1 MIIMK
6 FTPILSLRSLLCLV
20 VITMSVFACSPS
32 DVEDTITVTPT
43 VVKLTAVTA
52 IDNGN
57 TFRFPATVSAV
68 KTIEVRFEVTGRL
81 VKLDMPTGSVVK
93 AGQLLAMI
101 DPVPF
106 ERKVLEKQTKLTQAQ
121 RELSRVESMFVKKLV
136 SQSSMD
142 DAKTALELAD
152 IELSNAQQ
160 DLSYTKLYAP
170 FNAQISQRYVEND
183 SYVSAGESIA
193 KLQDVSQMYFHF
205 SVPERIF
212 TANAR
217 RDIANAQIAIIGA
230 SEQWYDVRYVEHAA
244 EPHPISQTYDVV
256 FALAQQDELVATP
269 GARAVAKVTLKS
281 QSNQFGMS
289 VPMNALVGDN
299 QAGFYVWRFNENDGS
314 LTKLAVTVVSIKNE
328 FALVSKGVA
337 VGDLLVS
344 AGAAKMYDGI
354 IVKPF
359 TGVR

>member
-1 MIIMK
+1 MISTYISSLRT
-6 FTPILSLRSLLCLV
+6 FYCAVFIILSVS
-20 VITMSVFACSPS
+20 ACSPNTS
-32 DVEDTITVTPT
+32 EDAPVVMPT
-43 VVKLTAVTA
+43 VVKLTPVEA
-52 IDNGN
+52 IDHDN

-81 VKLDMPTGSVVK
+81 VQLDMPTGSVVE

-101 DPVPF
+101 DPLPF
-106 ERKVLEKQTKLTQAQ
+106 ERKVLEKQTKLMQAR
-121 RELSRVESMFVKKLV
+121 RELTRIESMFTKNLV

-142 DAKTALELAD
+142 EAKTALELAD

-170 FNAQISQRYVEND
+170 FNAQISQRYVENN
-183 SYVSAGESIA
+183 SFVSAGESIA

-217 RDIANAQIAIIGA
+217 RDIASAQIAIIGA
-230 SEQWYDVRYVEHAA
+230 SEKWYDVTYVEHAA
-244 EPHPISQTYDVV
+244 EPNVISQTYDVV

-281 QSNQFGMS
+281 QTDKQGMS
-289 VPMNALVGDN
+289 VPINALVGDK
-299 QAGFYVWRFNENDGS
+299 QAGFNVWRFNADDGS
-314 LTKLAVTVVSIKNE
+314 LTQLAVTVDSIKNDH
-328 FALVSKGVA
+328 AIVSHGVS

-344 AGAAKMYDGI
+344 AGAAKMYEGI